1 MRRKIVNG
9 PRMMR
14 TLVLAFGLAIAGPS
28 WGGDAAA
35 GSRKVEVCTACH
47 AADGNSVIPAYPKL
61 AGQGE
66 RYLLRQLRAIK
77 RGDWNI
83 PLMAGQLDTMSD
95 QDLQDIAAF
104 YADGRMSPGATDPD
118 LLQHGQQIYRAGIA
132 ARGVPAC
139 MACHSPTGAG
149 NAPAGYPHLAG
160 QHAEYILERLEQYR
174 DGKAEYERPYDET
187 ARIMSDVTAG
197 MLYNDMKAVASYIQG
212 LR

>member
-1 MRRKIVNG
+1 MRA
-9 PRMMR
+9 
-14 TLVLAFGLAIAGPS
+14 LVLAFGLAIAAPS
-28 WGGDAAA
+28 WGGGDAAA

-47 AADGNSVIPAYPKL
+47 AADGNSAIPAYPKL

-83 PLMAGQLDTMSD
+83 PLMVGQLDAMSD

-104 YADGRMSPGATDPD
+104 YASGQMSRGATDPG
-118 LLQHGQQIYRAGIA
+118 LVQHGQRIYRAGIA

-149 NAPAGYPHLAG
+149 NAPAGYPRLAG
-160 QHAEYILERLEQYR
+160 QHAEYLLERLEQYR
-174 DGKAEYERPYDET
+174 DGKAEYELPYDET